1 MGEGKEDA
9 GVSHLC
15 HEIIQ
20 LLPLRGRLALVRF
33 LFLSRLLCL
42 RRFDVTLRRTRA
54 GARGERSRLRL
65 LNLRTLKTLRP

>member
-9 GVSHLC
+9 GWSHLC

-20 LLPLRGRLALVRF
+20 LLPLHDRLALVRF
-33 LFLSRLLCL
+33 LFLSRLLGL
-42 RRFDVTLRRTRA
+42 RHVDVTLRMTMA

-65 LNLRTLKTLRP
+65 LNPKP